1 MFVGSKYRKVKEGS
15 FIGWEFLEVMER
27 SVSFKTT
34 RNREDSDGRKYSVTS
49 YSYTLHCIAR
59 ETLDSEGE
67 PVDLLEEELDS
78 EVIEGFYDMMGPKRA
93 YDLDK
98 RRLAEKALERS
109 IENKKLKEF
118 NAELLRRQEQDS
130 LQQAIAYK

>member
-59 ETLDSEGE
+59 ETLDSDGE
-67 PVDLLEEELDS
+67 PVDIPEEELDS
-78 EVIEGFYDMMGPKRA
+78 DVIRGFYDMMGPKRVSWYRGRIPRMTELSKTEQYA
-93 YDLDK
+93 DK
-98 RRLAEKALERS
+98 
-109 IENKKLKEF
+109 
-118 NAELLRRQEQDS
+118 
-130 LQQAIAYK
+130 